1 MDLMTKTEIERI
13 VGKKNFFSGD
23 NILAAKLIYIS
34 GIRGFDNYL
43 GKADQRDKK
52 DVIHLKEMPKGFII
66 GLAKNFSS
74 NEVGIKFEDI
84 ESITLVKFQKY
95 SVLKFIYRN
104 LEIYFGIDNED
115 ILDVEEFFNSI
126 DLSPFVEFK
135 KTEVPFAVKNKVEN
149 YFLKNTNLFSI
160 NTDHIKA
167 SKTKRFLNFLVD
179 GLIIS
184 LIIELL
190 KFKSVSNKEILT
202 PIIVFFI
209 YYLLMEGLFR
219 TTFGKILTNTEV
231 VNFDGTRAKQIFIR
245 TLSRIIPFEPF
256 SFLYFKSG
264 WHDSISKT
272 TVIDR
277 AKRKNLL
284 NNLLTK

>member
-13 VGKKNFFSGD
+13 VGKKNFFTED

-115 ILDVEEFFNSI
+115 ILDVEKFFNSI